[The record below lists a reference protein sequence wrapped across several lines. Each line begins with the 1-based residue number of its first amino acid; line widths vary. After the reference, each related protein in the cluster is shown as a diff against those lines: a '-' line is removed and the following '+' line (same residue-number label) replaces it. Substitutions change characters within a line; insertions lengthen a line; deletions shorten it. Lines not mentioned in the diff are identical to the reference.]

1 VAQLNNK
8 IDEVIVTSLSEDG
21 VAHSAPMGISYI
33 DEQIL
38 IQPFKPSA
46 TYENLKRHRQCTIN
60 YIDDVRVFAGALTGR
75 RTWPTL
81 PCQQIDGEY
90 LEQALAHAELEIVLF
105 EDKDPRACFTAS
117 IINEVNHAPFR
128 GFNRAQNA
136 VIEAAVLTSR
146 LKMLPQDKI
155 QQEIGYLRI
164 AIEKTGGEREHE
176 AWGWLMDKI
185 AAYGIELSYD

>member
-1 VAQLNNK
+1 MAQLNNK
-8 IDEVIVTSLSEDG
+8 IDEVIVTTMSEDG
-21 VAHSAPMGISYI
+21 AAHSAPMGISYI
-33 DEQIL
+33 NEQVL
-38 IQPFKPSA
+38 IQPFKPST

-75 RTWPTL
+75 RSWPSL
-81 PCQQIDGEY
+81 PCEQIDGEY
-90 LEQALAHAELEIVLF
+90 LDQALAHAELEIVKF
-105 EDKDPRACFTAS
+105 EDKDPRACFTGRV
-117 IINEVNHAPFR
+117 ITEVNHAPFR

-146 LKMLPQDKI
+146 LNMLPQDKI

-185 AAYGIELSYD
+185 EDYGIELTYD